1 MKNRLLWWLRK
12 WPLAGAVA
20 MGLAGCAGLNV
31 STTAAKTVGSVCA
44 GAGAGMATLA
54 LIGTPAQNKIAL
66 EKAAIMTPECSASS
80 PGTAASAA
88 LIQAAQ
94 AIEGMAAT
102 DKVTGGTKS

>member
-20 MGLAGCAGLNV
+20 MGLAGCAGI
-31 STTAAKTVGSVCA
+31 TTSGTTAKTVGSVCA

-54 LIGTPAQNKIAL
+54 LVGTPQQDAQAL
-66 EKAAIMTPECSASS
+66 KYAAIMTPECSAST

-94 AIEGMAAT
+94 AIEGMAAA